1 MINKQPLVSVILTTY
16 NRFNLFLKAYQSI
29 LDQSYKNLEIIIIDD
44 CSTEKE
50 YKNIKL
56 SIFDNRT
63 SIIKHKRNK
72 GLASARN
79 TGIKNSK
86 GSFIS
91 FCDDDDLWMQKKIE
105 LQLLYYFNSP
115 AHVGVVTTSSKVITK
130 NKIFIRH
137 ALINGWF
144 YKKMI
149 GAKQPLGNGS
159 TLLFT
164 RKCINSIGFFDESY
178 KRGIDGEY
186 LYRVSLRYKVI
197 SLDIPLVVYNFNPS
211 IKRITNNYKS
221 KEIKK
226 DIISLIRSFRYDL
239 KILGFLNIQVFFL
252 YLRIIKRLFKIKKFR
267 LIYILIKGIRN

>member
-1 MINKQPLVSVILTTY
+1 MINKKPLVSVILTTY
-16 NRFNLFLKAYQSI
+16 NRFNLFLNAYQSI
-29 LDQSYKNLEIIIIDD
+29 LEQSYKNLEIIIIDD

-50 YKNIKL
+50 YKNINL
-56 SIFDNRT
+56 NQFDDRT
-63 SIIKHKRNK
+63 LYIRHKRNN

-91 FCDDDDLWMQKKIE
+91 FCDDDDLWMPKKIE
-105 LQLLYYFNSP
+105 LQLLAYFNSP
-115 AHVGVVTTSSKVITK
+115 AHVGVITSSSKVISK
-130 NKIFIRH
+130 NKTFIRH
-137 ALINGWF
+137 ILINGWF

-149 GAKQPLGNGS
+149 GARQPLGNGS

-164 RKCINSIGFFDESY
+164 RKCINDIGFFDESY

-186 LYRVSLRYKVI
+186 LYRVSLRYKVK

-239 KILGFLNIQVFFL
+239 QIIGFLNIQVFLL

-267 LIYILIKGIRN
+267 LIFILIKGISN

>member
-1 MINKQPLVSVILTTY
+1 MINKKPLVSVIITTY
-16 NRFNLFLKAYQSI
+16 NRFNLFLKSYQSI
-29 LDQSYKNLEIIIIDD
+29 LEQSYKNIEIIVIDD

-50 YKNIKL
+50 YQNIKL
-56 SIFDNRT
+56 NEFDDNT
-63 SIIKHKRNK
+63 SFIRHEKNK

-91 FCDDDDLWMQKKIE
+91 FCDDDDIWMPKKIE
-105 LQLLYYFNSP
+105 LQLLAYFNSP
-115 AHVGVVTTSSKVITK
+115 AHVGVITSSSKVVTK
-130 NKIFIRH
+130 NKIFIRKT
-137 ALINGWF
+137 LINGWF

-164 RKCINSIGFFDESY
+164 RKCINSIGLFDESY

-197 SLDIPLVVYNFNPS
+197 SVDVPLVIYN
-211 IKRITNNYKS
+211 
-221 KEIKK
+221 
-226 DIISLIRSFRYDL
+226 
-239 KILGFLNIQVFFL
+239 
-252 YLRIIKRLFKIKKFR
+252 
-267 LIYILIKGIRN
+267 